1 MGINLP
7 KHSLDFF
14 IMSTKLITLAA
25 ELTETNPAV
34 AELITN
40 LDGADTGADVIAA
53 LNAYDTAVAVVNTV
67 EPTLEPVAF

>member
-1 MGINLP
+1 
-7 KHSLDFF
+7 
-14 IMSTKLITLAA
+14 MSTKLIALAA

-53 LNAYDTAVAVVNTV
+53 LNAYDAAVAVVNTV

>member
-1 MGINLP
+1 MT
-7 KHSLDFF
+7 
-14 IMSTKLITLAA
+14 TKLIALAA

-53 LNAYDTAVAVVNTV
+53 LDAYDTAVAVVNTV